1 MPDPNYKVG
10 ETTWDEAD
18 VPTQGKF
25 EKTAPL
31 PILKM
36 EYNKSYTIRIISKPY
51 RYYAKWVVASTGKKV
66 KILSSLTPDCP
77 LCTDNV
83 QPKLGRYIK
92 VIYRPENGK
101 PEFRVLDCGSQIY
114 SGVKKIQGIS
124 AFGKDVSKY
133 DIVLSKGSKGQNPLY
148 GVNALPP
155 SAMTE
160 EDIAIARKYN
170 ARTIDDKEN
179 PDFID
184 LEVKCK
190 PLPVE
195 VIRKILEKIGSKGP
209 TIETAEAGV
218 FGEGEGDDPAP
229 APAAKPA
236 PVAAAAKPAPAP
248 APKVAEA
255 AAETSTPK
263 PAAKPAAKAGGKAE
277 DFLDF

>member
-1 MPDPNYKVG
+1 MSDYKVG

-18 VPTQGKF
+18 VPSQGKF

-36 EYNKSYTIRIISKPY
+36 ENNKSYTIRIISKPY

-77 LCTDNV
+77 LCADGV

-92 VIYRPENGK
+92 VLYRPEPEGTK
-101 PEFRVLDCGSQIY
+101 PELRVLDCGSQIY

-124 AFGKDVSKY
+124 AYGKDVSKY
-133 DIVLSKGSKGQNPLY
+133 DLVISKGSKGQNPLY

-155 SAMTE
+155 QAMSE
-160 EDIAIARKYN
+160 VDIEVARKYN
-170 ARTIDDKEN
+170 AKQLDGKDN

-184 LEVKCK
+184 LEVRCK
-190 PLPVE
+190 PLSVE

-209 TIETAEAGV
+209 SIETAEGGV
-218 FGEGEGDDPAP
+218 FGETEGDE
-229 APAAKPA
+229 PA
-236 PVAAAAKPAPAP
+236 PVAAPPAKVVAKAAAVPAAEVVTP
-248 APKVAEA
+248 APKA
-255 AAETSTPK
+255 AVK
-263 PAAKPAAKAGGKAE
+263 PGAKAE
-277 DFLDF
+277 EFLDF

>member
-1 MPDPNYKVG
+1 MSEPKDYKVG

-18 VPTQGKF
+18 VPAQGKF

-92 VIYRPENGK
+92 VIYRPDNGK
-101 PEFRVLDCGSQIY
+101 PELRILDCGSQIY

-133 DIVLSKGSKGQNPLY
+133 DVVLSKGSKGQNPLY

-160 EDIAIARKYN
+160 EDISIARKYN
-170 ARTIDDKEN
+170 ARMIDEKEN

-209 TIETAEAGV
+209 SIETAEGGV
-218 FGEGEGDDPAP
+218 FSEGEGEES
-229 APAAKPA
+229 APAAKPTPAPA
-236 PVAAAAKPAPAP
+236 PVAKPAPAP
-248 APKVAEA
+248 KAV
-255 AAETSTPK
+255 ETVTPK
-263 PAAKPAAKAGGKAE
+263 AAQSGAKASGKAE